1 MDTAGNGWVIS
12 VHFGENLGAFEAT
25 RTFSKRMYL
34 IGN

>member
-1 MDTAGNGWVIS
+1 MDTAGTKWVIS
-12 VHFGENLGAFEAT
+12 VHFGENQGPFEAT